1 MEEKRILYVSSEVV
15 PYLAENEVSL
25 MSYDVPKMINDQGGQ
40 IRIFMPRY
48 GNINERR
55 HQLHEVIRLSGMNL
69 VVNDLDKSKDFW
81 MKSLGFQLHIE
92 ALEQSPYIDELL
104 AIKDPNLT
112 TVKLIDSKGFIIELL
127 KFDNYQVDK
136 SWSGDLKT
144 TGITHIALTVDNLDA
159 LVDNLKKQNYQTL
172 SEIKTSPNKK
182 VKVVFVSGPEGIMLE
197 LVQEL
202 V

>member
-1 MEEKRILYVSSEVV
+1 MGI
-15 PYLAENEVSL
+15 
-25 MSYDVPKMINDQGGQ
+25 
-40 IRIFMPRY
+40 
-48 GNINERR
+48 
-55 HQLHEVIRLSGMNL
+55 

-81 MKSLGFQLHIE
+81 MNSLGFQLHVE

-127 KFDNYQVDK
+127 KFDNYQVEK

-144 TGITHIALTVDNLDA
+144 TGLTHIALTVDNLDE
-159 LVDNLKKQNYQTL
+159 LVEILRKLDFRTI

-182 VKVVFVSGPEGIMLE
+182 VKVVFVRGPEGIMLE

-202 V
+202 

>member
-1 MEEKRILYVSSEVV
+1 
-15 PYLAENEVSL
+15 
-25 MSYDVPKMINDQGGQ
+25 
-40 IRIFMPRY
+40 
-48 GNINERR
+48 
-55 HQLHEVIRLSGMNL
+55 MN
-69 VVNDLDKSKDFW
+69 
-81 MKSLGFQLHIE
+81 SLGFQLHIE

-144 TGITHIALTVDNLDA
+144 TGLTHIALTVDNLDA